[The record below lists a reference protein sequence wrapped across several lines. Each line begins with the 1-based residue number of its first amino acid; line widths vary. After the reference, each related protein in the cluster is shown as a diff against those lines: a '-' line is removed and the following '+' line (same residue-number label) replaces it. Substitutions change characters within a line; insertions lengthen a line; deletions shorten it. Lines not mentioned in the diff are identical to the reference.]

1 MLPKFSVRKPL
12 TVFVSVVMVFIL
24 GFVSFSKMTPDLL
37 PNIDLPYV
45 IAMTTY
51 PGSNPEKIETAVTKP
66 IEQTVSTTN
75 GIENITSISN
85 ENSSVIILEF
95 NQDTNM
101 DTAMLDLNN
110 KIDLIKD
117 SLEDGV
123 GPTTLIQ
130 LNPNMMPVMTL
141 SVDVND
147 MDIEEVSTYVNN
159 EIIPKFE
166 RISGVAS
173 VTGIGLV
180 EKQLEV
186 SLNQDKIDELN
197 KKLESNVTSE
207 FDKQQ
212 SKLDNAKSE
221 IKNGKASLEQ
231 QNQTQMKKLLE
242 ASSQLESAINQ
253 LESMASILNATGSS
267 KEDLEKYITTSTTTL
282 SDARKRL
289 NELKSQLNNLP
300 ENSIVDKT
308 QLDEDIKNLEGIIS
322 SLEGKCKAYSFSRV
336 N

>member
-101 DTAMLDLNN
+101 DTAMLDLNS

-180 EKQLEV
+180 EKRLEV
-186 SLNQDKIDELN
+186 SLNN
-197 KKLESNVTSE
+197 KL
-207 FDKQQ
+207 F
-212 SKLDNAKSE
+212 
-221 IKNGKASLEQ
+221 
-231 QNQTQMKKLLE
+231 
-242 ASSQLESAINQ
+242 
-253 LESMASILNATGSS
+253 
-267 KEDLEKYITTSTTTL
+267 
-282 SDARKRL
+282 
-289 NELKSQLNNLP
+289 
-300 ENSIVDKT
+300 
-308 QLDEDIKNLEGIIS
+308 
-322 SLEGKCKAYSFSRV
+322 
-336 N
+336 